1 VLHHKD
7 YVIHTSNPDTN
18 LAHLQRKQSSLHISI
33 KHKINDQFQKMPGA
47 NQTVKVNLKVP
58 EIPTPVE
65 QMLGVSRSSYIFHYR
80 PQSDPQ
86 RFSSKDMFN

>member
-1 VLHHKD
+1 
-7 YVIHTSNPDTN
+7 
-18 LAHLQRKQSSLHISI
+18 
-33 KHKINDQFQKMPGA
+33 MPGA

-80 PQSDPQ
+80 LQSDPQ
-86 RFSSKDMFN
+86 GFSSKDMFN